1 MFRKKLLLSIGVILI
16 LVTLGI
22 ASFGMAVWVNELN
35 SPKTV
40 RVACIGDSITERGYP
55 FMLRSMLGSD
65 FTVANFGVS
74 GSTVSRDSILPYV
87 DQKAF
92 QQAKDFD
99 PDIIIIMLGTN
110 DANPEITVDGD
121 QGFEEDYKHLISAFQ
136 GIVGDEQIYVM
147 KSPPILSTNSAYNNT
162 YLVKTIIPQI
172 DQVAK
177 ELELPIID
185 IYGTLGEN
193 PDYYWDGVHPNK
205 DGSTIIASTVY
216 DFVFSEIDD
225 ISQ

>member
-22 ASFGMAVWVNELN
+22 VSFGVAVWVNELN

-40 RVACIGDSITERGYP
+40 KVACIGDSITERGYP

-74 GSTVSRDSILPYV
+74 GSTVSRDSILPYM

-92 QQAKDFD
+92 QKAKDFD

-121 QGFEEDYKHLISAFQ
+121 EGFEEDYKQLISEFCDL
-136 GIVGDEQIYVM
+136 VGDEQIYLM
-147 KSPPILSTNSAYNNT
+147 KSPSILSTNSAYNNT

-172 DQVAK
+172 DHVATD
-177 ELELPIID
+177 LGLPIID
-185 IYGTLGEN
+185 IYNTLGEN
-193 PDYYWDGVHPNK
+193 PDYYSDGVHPNK

-216 DFVFSEIDD
+216 NHIFIEIDNTV
-225 ISQ
+225 Q

>member
-1 MFRKKLLLSIGVILI
+1 MYRKKLLLSIGVILI

-22 ASFGMAVWVNELN
+22 VSFGVAVRVNELN

-40 RVACIGDSITERGYP
+40 KVACIGDSITERGYP
-55 FMLRSMLGSD
+55 FMLRAMLGSE

-74 GSTVSRDSILPYV
+74 GSTVSRDSILPYI

-92 QQAKDFD
+92 QDAKDFD

-121 QGFEEDYKHLISAFQ
+121 EGFEEDFKHIIYAFSEL
-136 GIVGDEQIYVM
+136 VGDEQIYVM

-162 YLVKTIIPQI
+162 YLVEKIIPQI
-172 DQVAK
+172 DHVAT
-177 ELELPIID
+177 ELNLPIID
-185 IYGTLGEN
+185 IYDTLGEN
-193 PDYYWDGVHPNK
+193 PDYYSDGVHPNK
-205 DGSTIIASTVY
+205 EGSTIIASTVY
-216 DFVFSEIDD
+216 DFVFSEFDD

>member
-1 MFRKKLLLSIGVILI
+1 
-16 LVTLGI
+16 
-22 ASFGMAVWVNELN
+22 
-35 SPKTV
+35 
-40 RVACIGDSITERGYP
+40 
-55 FMLRSMLGSD
+55 MLGSD

-74 GSTVSRDSILPYV
+74 GSTVSRDSILPYI

-92 QQAKDFD
+92 QEAKEFD

-121 QGFEEDYKHLISAFQ
+121 EGFEDDFKHLISAFQ
-136 GIVGDEQIYVM
+136 TTDGDEQIYVM

-162 YLVKTIIPQI
+162 YLVNTIIPQI
-172 DQVAK
+172 DQVAD
-177 ELELPIID
+177 ELDLPIID
-185 IYGTLGEN
+185 IYGSLGEN
-193 PDYYWDGVHPNK
+193 PDYYMDGVHPNK

-225 ISQ
+225 LSQ

>member
-16 LVTLGI
+16 LVTLGTS
-22 ASFGMAVWVNELN
+22 SFGMAVWVNELN

-40 RVACIGDSITERGYP
+40 KVACIGDSITERGYP
-55 FMLRSMLGSD
+55 LILRSMLGSD
-65 FTVANFGVS
+65 FTVVNFGVS
-74 GSTVSRDSILPYV
+74 GSTVSRDSILPYM

-92 QQAKDFD
+92 QNAKDYD

-121 QGFEEDYKHLISAFQ
+121 EGFEEDYKQLISEFSAL
-136 GIVGDEQIYVM
+136 GGDEQIYVM
-147 KSPPILSTNSAYNNT
+147 KSPPILSSNSAYNNT

-172 DQVAK
+172 DQVAT
-177 ELELPIID
+177 ELGLPIID
-185 IYGTLGEN
+185 IYSTLGEN
-193 PDYYWDGVHPNK
+193 PDYYWDGVHPNT

-216 DFVFSEIDD
+216 NHIISEIDNTL
-225 ISQ
+225 Q